1 MLLCVYMCV
10 SELLVCV
17 CVCVCVGVCVCV
29 CVCVWWCVCVCVRVG
44 VCVCVLMRWLKMIH
58 KGGLHVVGKC
68 SFSVHSPGVGYDDI
82 WSVLFF
88 LVIGSLATRQRAQTG
103 SETEGRWV

>member
-1 MLLCVYMCV
+1 
-10 SELLVCV
+10 
-17 CVCVCVGVCVCV
+17 
-29 CVCVWWCVCVCVRVG
+29 
-44 VCVCVLMRWLKMIH
+44 MIH

-88 LVIGSLATRQRAQTG
+88 LVLGSLATRQRAQTG
-103 SETEGRWV
+103 SETEGRWVTAAHAPQCLGTVASILAFSLL